1 MKAILPGKNDETI
14 QFLYLSYKLHEMGHR
29 KSIHSLW
36 VTSGEVRQGLFI
48 ELTVS
53 SLPDE
58 ETIWDC
64 SFLYILFYV
73 LFLLPLKLT
82 DTNTIG
88 PSFHSTMNI

>member
-1 MKAILPGKNDETI
+1 MMKLYSSYTFLTNVMKWDIEKAYIHFGLPVVRSGKV
-14 QFLYLSYKLHEMGHR
+14 F
-29 KSIHSLW
+29 
-36 VTSGEVRQGLFI
+36 FI

-88 PSFHSTMNI
+88 PSFHSTTNI